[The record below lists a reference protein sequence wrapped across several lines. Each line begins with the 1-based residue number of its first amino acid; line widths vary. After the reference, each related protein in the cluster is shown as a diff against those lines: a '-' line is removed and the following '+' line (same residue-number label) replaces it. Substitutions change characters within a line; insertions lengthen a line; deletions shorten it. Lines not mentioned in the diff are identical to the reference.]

1 MAKYTYTGSDER
13 VFPTIAV
20 TVKPGDSFDAP
31 DNFSAPDVSATTQV
45 APTPTP
51 TPTQE
56 SE

>member
-31 DNFSAPDVSATTQV
+31 DDFSANDISAT
-45 APTPTP
+45 AKPTPK
-51 TPTQE
+51 QE

>member
-31 DNFSAPDVSATTQV
+31 DNFSAPDVSAQV

-51 TPTQE
+51 KQE